1 MTQADVEQACAHETI
16 SGGLCPGTTLQ
27 AYANLEKQINT
38 SLKKK
43 KKNTAQQFRSLDL
56 LACIYFPILIP
67 HLNHSCRNSENSIAK
82 AVTRMRCPRDSIRR
96 PLHLR
101 VDRCPLTA
109 CDFSSLLFVFF
120 IFHYHT
126 AILAT

>member
-16 SGGLCPGTTLQ
+16 SRGLRPGTTLQ

-43 KKNTAQQFRSLDL
+43 THTAQQFRSLDL

-96 PLHLR
+96 PLHLQ
-101 VDRCPLTA
+101 VDRYPLTA
-109 CDFSSLLFVFF
+109 CDFSSQLFVFF
-120 IFHYHT
+120 IFYNHT